1 MKKYFFV
8 ILILMTVFTSY
19 SQNLI
24 GYDAKNIKKY
34 MSTNNSDMILE
45 RVSNKSFS
53 YLKYSDRYD
62 TQTMLF
68 FLSPDSV
75 CTKIR
80 IVCNNSVRNS
90 KIKELDSVYKRNG
103 ENIWIDNHSGKSYLL
118 KLVDD
123 EWSFSIMIEAEK

>member
-1 MKKYFFV
+1 
-8 ILILMTVFTSY
+8 MTVFTTY

-24 GYDAKNIKKY
+24 GYEAKDIKKY
-34 MSTNNSDMILE
+34 MSANNRDMNLE

-68 FLSPDSV
+68 FLSPDSI
-75 CTKIR
+75 CTNIR
-80 IVCNNSVRNS
+80 IVCNNNVRS
-90 KIKELDSVYKRNG
+90 AKIRELDTAYQRKG
-103 ENIWIDNHSGKSYLL
+103 ENIWIDNHAGKNYLL

-123 EWSFSIMIEAEK
+123 DWSFSIIIEDEK